1 MHLKRYVVAMAAVC
15 VLAMSGLAGT
25 AAAQTTQNGLVN
37 ISLTNTTVQV
47 PIGVAAN
54 GCDVTVAAIATVVR
68 SGGSTTCT
76 AVSTATVPVTV
87 GTPPAGA
94 TTQTGLVNV
103 SLTNTTIQVPI
114 AAAIN
119 LCGVNVAILAVLQQ
133 TPASPASCTATAH
146 SGSG

>member
-1 MHLKRYVVAMAAVC
+1 MRLKATVVAALTALSLAVGAAP
-15 VLAMSGLAGT
+15 
-25 AAAQTTQNGLVN
+25 AAAQTNQTGLVN

-47 PIGVAAN
+47 PIGIAAN
-54 GCDVTVAAIATVVR
+54 VCDVTVGVLATVVQNGTR
-68 SGGSTTCT
+68 TDCT

-94 TTQTGLVNV
+94 TNQTGLVNV

-133 TPASPASCTATAH
+133 TAGGASCDAIAH
-146 SGSG
+146 SSSG